1 MTSVLR
7 TKAEPYRESFHEYAI
22 KSYKKDKAH
31 LIDTFYFAGDC
42 LFLPESAARGMGPV
56 AGSIAAL
63 IVTPFSTA
71 AGVVT
76 LAVPVPALAAKTVLD
91 GICMRLSKSK
101 T

>member
-1 MTSVLR
+1 MTSILK
-7 TKAEPYRESFHEYAI
+7 TKPAVYRESFHDYAV

-31 LIDTFYFAGDC
+31 LIDTFHFAGDC

-63 IVTPFSTA
+63 IVAPFSTS
-71 AGVVT
+71 AGLVT

-91 GICMRLSKSK
+91 GICIRLSNK
-101 T
+101 